1 MAYFRDLSI
10 INYSLILLI
19 VASPLVYV
27 FSEQGDVKSKSKIEL
42 TSENEMTDVNYKIT
56 IESANTE
63 KISIVSDGVFIGWT
77 PYTLFLREGDRVNLQ
92 CVSKDGRVL
101 LNTIVEGGKSP
112 QRILILPPKRD
123 TYWKDVAMGILGVS
137 IGVGIGLGLALLFS
151 D

>member
-19 VASPLVYV
+19 VASPLVCV
-27 FSEQGDVKSKSKIEL
+27 FSEQGDVKSKEEIEL
-42 TSENEMTDVNYKIT
+42 TSENKMTDVNYKIT

-77 PYTLFLREGDRVNLQ
+77 PYTLIMQCGAKVNLM
-92 CVSKDGRVL
+92 CVSKGGKVL
-101 LNTIVEGGKSP
+101 LNTTLEGGKSP

-123 TYWKDVAMGILGVS
+123 TYWKDVAMGVLGVG
-137 IGVGIGLGLALLFS
+137 IGVGIGLGLAVLFS